1 MALETETAQ
10 LEAAITALAREE
22 SGRVLAMLANRF
34 HDVDLADESVQ
45 EALIEASRTWPKNG
59 VPANPPA
66 WLLTVARRKA
76 IDRLRRAKSADRRM
90 TEAAPDLLVD
100 PNEPSANQE
109 LIMDDQRIV
118 DDRLRMVFLCC
129 HPALSVES
137 QSAMTLRLVAGL
149 TTEEIASAFLVPV
162 PTLAQR
168 ISRAKKKVRD
178 ARIPLRLP
186 DQLDQRVGAVLSTLY
201 LIFNEGY
208 LSTDPEGDPT
218 RVDLCAESIRLTEM
232 LSDLLP
238 DNAEVYGLLA
248 LERFHEARRP
258 SRFGAEGDL
267 VLLADQDRTAW
278 SMDLI
283 AAGNTAMNTA
293 VQLRA
298 PGRFQL
304 EAMIAR
310 IHTNARTAEDTDWT
324 LIAKLYGQLTQM
336 SRSPVIALNCAVA
349 VAMADGPHAGLR
361 LLEPLLVDPDVYDYH
376 LLHSTHAELL
386 VRAGEH
392 LAAHASFERALSL
405 VSNPAERKLLEE
417 RLWAVTAELNR

>member
-1 MALETETAQ
+1 
-10 LEAAITALAREE
+10 
-22 SGRVLAMLANRF
+22 VLAMLANRF
-34 HDVDLADESVQ
+34 NDVDLADESVQ
-45 EALIEASRTWPKNG
+45 EALIEAHRTWPTNG
-59 VPANPPA
+59 VPSNPPA

-76 IDRLRRAKSADRRM
+76 IDRLRRAKSADRRVN
-90 TEAAPDLLVD
+90 EAAPDLVVD

-109 LIMDDQRIV
+109 LIMDDERIL
-118 DDRLRMVFLCC
+118 DDQLRMIFLCC
-129 HPALSVES
+129 HPSLSVES

-162 PTLAQR
+162 STLAQR

-178 ARIPLRLP
+178 AGIPLRLP
-186 DQLDQRVGAVLSTLY
+186 AELDKRVGAVLSTLY

-208 LSTDPEGDPT
+208 LSTDPDGDVT
-218 RVDLCAESIRLTEM
+218 RVDLCAESIRLTER

-238 DNAEVYGLLA
+238 ENAEVFGLLA

-258 SRFGAEGDL
+258 GRFDTGGDL

-278 SMDLI
+278 SMELI
-283 AAGNTAMNTA
+283 HAGNIAMTTAMRLQN
-293 VQLRA
+293 
-298 PGRFQL
+298 PGRYQL

-336 SRSPVIALNCAVA
+336 SPSPVIALNRAVA
-349 VAMADGPHAGLR
+349 VAMADGPHAGIR
-361 LLEPLLVDPDVYDYH
+361 LLEPLLSHPDLSDYH
-376 LLHSTHAELL
+376 LLHSTHAELH

-392 LAAHASFERALSL
+392 AEAKASFERALTL
-405 VSNPAERKLLEE
+405 VANPAERKLLEE
-417 RLWAVTAELNR
+417 RLAAVKAELKR